1 MELWVFA
8 SPRPKGTIKAPE
20 EPEIP
25 SDAIGAASCRRIM
38 QEQEQVLL
46 QELEMEDYDSP
57 VDNRSTGEPVHTGEP
72 VGEEENFGQKLG
84 LY

>member
-1 MELWVFA
+1 MHSVA
-8 SPRPKGTIKAPE
+8 HPKLTKSTG
-20 EPEIP
+20 
-25 SDAIGAASCRRIM
+25 DATEAASCKRIM

-46 QELEMEDYDSP
+46 QEQEMEDPDSP